1 LKQHVQLIF
10 DRGFAIPDQQ
20 WPIEELAYHLQHIL
34 QLATRNNEENNC
46 FPPPLSKKQIQSS
59 MTTIKPNS
67 FLQLASLIDSMK
79 TQFSIRYPGIS
90 WSIDN
95 KSQWSGNNQKVQ
107 NTDVLTFQKQ
117 QRSIVIE
124 TCCRAWINKNQELTI
139 EMMARANQIN
149 KVTLPLGIWK
159 QYEQED
165 VQEEIR
171 KIFELELKILIDIF
185 YKKSIM

>member
-1 LKQHVQLIF
+1 MIF
-10 DRGFAIPDQQ
+10 DRGFGAPDKQ
-20 WPIEELAYHLQHIL
+20 WPIKELDYHLQHIL
-34 QLATRNNEENNC
+34 QLVTKNNEENNC
-46 FPPPLSKKQIQSS
+46 FPPPLSKKQIESS
-59 MTTIKPNS
+59 VTTIKPNS

-79 TQFSIRYPGIS
+79 RQFSIRYPDIS
-90 WSIDN
+90 WSTDN
-95 KSQWSGNNQKVQ
+95 KIQWSGDNQQVQ

-124 TCCRAWINKNQELTI
+124 TCCHAWINKNQELMIKIT
-139 EMMARANQIN
+139 ARVNQIN

-185 YKKSIM
+185 YKKRIM